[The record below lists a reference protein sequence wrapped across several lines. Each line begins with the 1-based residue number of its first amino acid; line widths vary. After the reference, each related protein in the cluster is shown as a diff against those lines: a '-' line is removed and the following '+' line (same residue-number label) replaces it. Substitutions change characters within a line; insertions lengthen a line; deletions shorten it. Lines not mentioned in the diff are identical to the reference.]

1 MIIVLNV
8 LIYVHRASICEH
20 ILSSLPSPRRNVIYW
35 VPFSHTHLLDCNDD
49 TLRPGSR
56 NESKILPCWRVIV
69 LKSFSNLFK
78 LCKKLR
84 QLSIP
89 CVQKL
94 IGNVGAG
101 PLSSDPSLYLEAPN
115 GSNQFAF
122 HVLSFSTRPSIT
134 LFHTNSSIFVVMQF
148 FWESVQC
155 FCKKISMKPSLIFC
169 IECPPHFLLHI
180 FMKMHNIHI
189 LATKPII
196 LKIHNSAGN
205 DRCNLFHANHSSPHP
220 PFFDLS
226 SSAYLII
233 VADAADAVSVNFSG
247 RCKFLQI

>member
-56 NESKILPCWRVIV
+56 NESKILPCMRVIV

-101 PLSSDPSLYLEAPN
+101 PLSSDPSLYLEALD
-115 GSNQFAF
+115 GSNQFASMF
-122 HVLSFSTRPSIT
+122 F
-134 LFHTNSSIFVVMQF
+134 LFHLGLQSPFFIQTLQSSSWCKF

-169 IECPPHFLLHI
+169 IECPPHSLLHI

-205 DRCNLFHANHSSPHP
+205 DRCNLFHAIHSSIYYIIAKVA
-220 PFFDLS
+220 FFS
-226 SSAYLII
+226 TSMSQIS
-233 VADAADAVSVNFSG
+233 VSVQLYKCICLY
-247 RCKFLQI
+247 RV